1 MNTNTFKS
9 FKYKT
14 KLVGKTLAQLAP
26 NQANGVLENA
36 AIVVSLR
43 YLSEF

>member
-1 MNTNTFKS
+1 MNTNAFKS

-14 KLVGKTLAQLAP
+14 KLVGKTVAQLAP

-36 AIVVSLR
+36 TIVVPLR

>member
-1 MNTNTFKS
+1 MNTNAFKS

-14 KLVGKTLAQLAP
+14 KLVGKTVSQLAP

-36 AIVVSLR
+36 TIVAPLR
-43 YLSEF
+43 HLSEF